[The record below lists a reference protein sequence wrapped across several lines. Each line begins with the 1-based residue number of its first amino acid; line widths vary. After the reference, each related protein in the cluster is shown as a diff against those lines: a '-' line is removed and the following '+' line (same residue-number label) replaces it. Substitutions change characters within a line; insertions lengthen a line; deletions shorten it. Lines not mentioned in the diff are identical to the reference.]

1 MRGCSSL
8 TAPTALICVAG
19 YKGSSDLY
27 IDSNAQLALAAA
39 KQVRLQLNGKQGKRA
54 IGCSMAICWLA
65 AGP

>member
-1 MRGCSSL
+1 M
-8 TAPTALICVAG
+8 APTALVCVAG

-39 KQVRLQLNGKQGKRA
+39 KQVRLQFNGEQRQWA

>member
-8 TAPTALICVAG
+8 TAPTALVCVAG